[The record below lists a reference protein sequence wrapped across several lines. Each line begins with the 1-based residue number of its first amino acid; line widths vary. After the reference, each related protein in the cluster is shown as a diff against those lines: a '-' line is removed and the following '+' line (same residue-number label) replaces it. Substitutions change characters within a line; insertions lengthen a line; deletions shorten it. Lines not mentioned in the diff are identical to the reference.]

1 MDLGGQGVWGRADA
15 MGPPARAVAQPA
27 AEGDPDLAARRDERV
42 FLLVVSAIAAAEA
55 AALLVCRLLP

>member
-1 MDLGGQGVWGRADA
+1 
-15 MGPPARAVAQPA
+15 MGPSAPAVAQPV

-42 FLLVVSAIAAAEA
+42 FLLALGAIAAAEA

>member
-1 MDLGGQGVWGRADA
+1 MGPGGQGVWGRGGA
-15 MGPPARAVAQPA
+15 MGPSAPAVAQPV

-42 FLLVVSAIAAAEA
+42 FLLALGAIAEAEA